1 MQATRYKSKHALAA
15 TLVGIT
21 FLTAALPSQ
30 AQAQEKDLWV
40 EKSSKSRDAVVKTS
54 SISNLAEDVSPA
66 VVNIIVTVR
75 SSTPLSDSS
84 EDIPDPRGGQTA
96 IGSGFII
103 HPDGYVLTNNHVVEN
118 AVEIKVKLNDK
129 REFPAYVIGTDPRT
143 DVALVRIEEG
153 EKFKAV
159 ALGDSDTVKVG
170 ERVIAIGNP
179 LGLNHTVTS
188 GIISALGR
196 KNLAPGGRVLES
208 DFIQTDASINPGNSG
223 GPLIN
228 TSGEVIGINT
238 AINRQGQ
245 GIGFAIPINLVKLL
259 LPQLREHGYVE
270 RTRIGFRV
278 QPLNPQLA
286 KSFGHKEALGA
297 LISQV
302 FEASPAK
309 RAGFL
314 PGDIILEYNGVKIRD
329 SDQLPWLIATSGTK
343 KPIEVLLLRAGKRE
357 KLEVSLE
364 AIPNQDFPEIPS
376 RKSARIAPDPSLDQL
391 GLEAKELTSDLARQL
406 GASDTNG
413 VVVDKIL
420 DASVAR
426 RSGLRKRDVIIE
438 IGQTQVASIEEFRA
452 AANATKTGEVIRL
465 KVVRSGS
472 VIYIAFER

>member
-15 TLVGIT
+15 TLVGIA

-179 LGLNHTVTS
+179 LGLNH
-188 GIISALGR
+188 GDQR
-196 KNLAPGGRVLES
+196 
-208 DFIQTDASINPGNSG
+208 DHQ
-223 GPLIN
+223 
-228 TSGEVIGINT
+228 
-238 AINRQGQ
+238 
-245 GIGFAIPINLVKLL
+245 
-259 LPQLREHGYVE
+259 
-270 RTRIGFRV
+270 
-278 QPLNPQLA
+278 
-286 KSFGHKEALGA
+286 
-297 LISQV
+297 
-302 FEASPAK
+302 
-309 RAGFL
+309 RAG
-314 PGDIILEYNGVKIRD
+314 
-329 SDQLPWLIATSGTK
+329 Q
-343 KPIEVLLLRAGKRE
+343 
-357 KLEVSLE
+357 
-364 AIPNQDFPEIPS
+364 
-376 RKSARIAPDPSLDQL
+376 
-391 GLEAKELTSDLARQL
+391 KEPRP
-406 GASDTNG
+406 
-413 VVVDKIL
+413 
-420 DASVAR
+420 R
-426 RSGLRKRDVIIE
+426 RSRPRV
-438 IGQTQVASIEEFRA
+438 
-452 AANATKTGEVIRL
+452 
-465 KVVRSGS
+465 
-472 VIYIAFER
+472 